1 MVTQIVMP
9 QVGETTLEG
18 KITAWLKKEGDR
30 VAKGEPLFEIET
42 DKATMDVESYA
53 AGILRKILV
62 PTGSVAKVTEVVAI
76 IAEAE
81 DNISAAVPSPA
92 AAQPA
97 SPAAP
102 MPPAGKTNGDG
113 APGARRRISPLA
125 RKVAASA
132 GLSPDALY
140 GLTGTG
146 LDGAVNQAD
155 VRQYLASK
163 QAAQPPATPAP
174 PTFPPQTSG
183 LSSDPRKSAAIS
195 GEIAS
200 ADRVIPLSRMRRAIA
215 ERMTF
220 STREAPQFWMG
231 ADVSFAALVELRE
244 KINQGLADKPVSL
257 SYTDFIIKAVALA
270 LRECPFMN
278 ASYSPNG
285 VTQKAAVNVGFA
297 AALEE
302 GLVVPVVRD
311 ADSKSVSQISAE
323 RSRLAES
330 ARNGTLSQDELSGG
344 TFTVSNLGM
353 FRVDQFVAILN
364 PPETGILS
372 VGRIRQTLT
381 LRDGQVAM
389 TPTVSLGLTI
399 DHRSTDGAQGAR
411 FFEKIIERLEEPLL
425 LLV

>member
-1 MVTQIVMP
+1 MP

-62 PTGSVAKVTEVVAI
+62 PAGSVAKVTEVVAI

-81 DNISAAVPSPA
+81 DNISAAVPAA

-97 SPAAP
+97 SSAAP
-102 MPPAGKTNGDG
+102 MPQAGKTNGDG
-113 APGARRRISPLA
+113 AHGTRRRISPLA

-155 VRQYLASK
+155 VLQYLAST
-163 QAAQPPATPAP
+163 QAAKPTAAP
-174 PTFPPQTSG
+174 QIYADKRGSEQQKGPTSG
-183 LSSDPRKSAAIS
+183 VSSDPRKSALIS

-244 KINQGLADKPVSL
+244 KINQRLADQAVFL
-257 SYTDFIIKAVALA
+257 SYTDFIIKAVAMA
-270 LRECPFMN
+270 LRESPFMN

-285 VTQKAAVNVGFA
+285 ITQKAAVNVGFA

-302 GLVVPVVRD
+302 GLVVPVVRN
-311 ADSKSVSQISAE
+311 ADSKKVSQISAE

-372 VGRIRQTLT
+372 VGRIRQALT

-389 TPTVSLGLTI
+389 VPTVSLGLTI
-399 DHRSTDGAQGAR
+399 DHRSTDGAQGAK
-411 FFEKIIERLEEPLL
+411 FLEKVIERLEEPLL

>member
-1 MVTQIVMP
+1 MMMVTQIVMP

-62 PTGSVAKVTEVVAI
+62 PAGSMAKVTEVVAI

-81 DNISAAVPSPA
+81 DNISAAVPSAA

-102 MPPAGKTNGDG
+102 MPQAGKTNGDG
-113 APGARRRISPLA
+113 AHGARRRISPLA

-140 GLTGTG
+140 GLTGSG

-155 VRQYLASK
+155 VLQYLASK
-163 QAAQPPATPAP
+163 QAAKPSAAPAP
-174 PTFPPQTSG
+174 PVAVAA
-183 LSSDPRKSAAIS
+183 RAAAAI
-195 GEIAS
+195 APAA

-244 KINQGLADKPVSL
+244 KVNQRLADKAVSL
-257 SYTDFIIKAVALA
+257 SYTDFIIKAVAMA

-302 GLVVPVVRD
+302 GLVVPVIRD
-311 ADSKSVSQISAE
+311 ADSKTVSQISAE

-381 LRDGQVAM
+381 LRNGQVAM